1 MVAGAQLPWFR
12 PHPLLHSRGC
22 SDNLP
27 DLNTDKDM
35 LAWWEGL
42 PLLPAGCWALSRCAC
57 RRGLRFRRGKRG
69 QGSLASFW
77 LLPGSASHTPGRHSP
92 RKPVRVGRNAESCH
106 LGAPPQNAA
115 SKYGLKGPE
124 WLKNLL
130 PY

>member
-22 SDNLP
+22 SDNLL

-35 LAWWEGL
+35 LACWEGL

-77 LLPGSASHTPGRHSP
+77 LLPGSASHAWAPLSQEACPCREE
-92 RKPVRVGRNAESCH
+92 RRVLPLGSSAAEC
-106 LGAPPQNAA
+106 G
-115 SKYGLKGPE
+115 K
-124 WLKNLL
+124 
-130 PY
+130 